1 MLARNTKLRLLLRIG
16 DAIIVHFERANH
28 AANIMGVDDRSG
40 LGVALGKQGMQSLL
54 ANTLGKLLIARTA
67 IVLKFTRG
75 KVHLIEGGLEIQ
87 PRTPAKHRQA
97 ALAKQA
103 LNMRASVSLIKRSR
117 ICHTRLYN
125 VDETQRRRT
134 LIGRH
139 LCGTDVHAAIDLHR
153 IARQHFG
160 RKTSGQTVGNITL
173 TNRRRTDDRNGGKTC
188 PGRNH

>member
-1 MLARNTKLRLLLRIG
+1 MLARNTKLTFLLCIG
-16 DAIIVHFERANH
+16 DTIIVHFERTNH

-40 LGVALGKQGMQSLL
+40 LGVTLGKQGMQRFL
-54 ANTLGKLLIARTA
+54 AYALGKFLIPRAT
-67 IVLKFTRG
+67 IVLKFARG

-87 PRTPAKHRQA
+87 PRTSAKNRQA
-97 ALAKQA
+97 TRTKETF
-103 LNMRASVSLIKRSR
+103 NMRACVSLIKRSR
-117 ICHTRLYN
+117 ICHTRLHN

-153 IARQHFG
+153 IARQHLG

-188 PGRNH
+188 LGRNH

>member
-1 MLARNTKLRLLLRIG
+1 MLARNTKLSFLLCIG
-16 DAIIVHFERANH
+16 DTIIMHLERTNH
-28 AANIMGVDDRSG
+28 TAHVMGMNNSSRFWI
-40 LGVALGKQGMQSLL
+40 ALGKQGMQFFL

-75 KVHLIEGGLEIQ
+75 KVHLIKGSLEIQ
-87 PRTPAKHRQA
+87 PRTSAKNRQA
-97 ALAKQA
+97 TRTKETF
-103 LNMRASVSLIKRSR
+103 NMRASVSLIKRSR
-117 ICHTRLYN
+117 ICYTRLYN

-160 RKTSGQTVGNITL
+160 RKTSCQTVGNITL
-173 TNRRRTDDRNGGKTC
+173 TNRCRTDDRNGGKAC

>member
-1 MLARNTKLRLLLRIG
+1 
-16 DAIIVHFERANH
+16 
-28 AANIMGVDDRSG
+28 
-40 LGVALGKQGMQSLL
+40 
-54 ANTLGKLLIARTA
+54 
-67 IVLKFTRG
+67 
-75 KVHLIEGGLEIQ
+75 
-87 PRTPAKHRQA
+87 
-97 ALAKQA
+97 
-103 LNMRASVSLIKRSR
+103 MRASVSLIKRRR
-117 ICHTRLYN
+117 IRHTRLYN

-160 RKTSGQTVGNITL
+160 RKTSCQTVGNITL